1 MTYGLR
7 RAVFIEHGPA
17 ELAEQLRSSRT
28 TARNWNLLDRER
40 RLALVEQALRPAND
54 RIDAFPFAL

>member
-1 MTYGLR
+1 MAYGLR
-7 RAVFIEHGPA
+7 RAVLIEDGPA
-17 ELAEQLRSSRT
+17 DLAEQLRSSRS

-54 RIDAFPFAL
+54 RIDAFPLAL